1 MSYKHLNG
9 KENFPQSS
17 GTESFFLIMCWV
29 YSSLGEG
36 CWALCWLSSIH
47 AWWRTLRRCV
57 IFIFH
62 RQALRPYSTVIYRWV
77 NSGQKPQPALPR
89 ICILGA
95 SFFFFFFW
103 LRDENEPTAPAN
115 EDLVGANSFQ
125 ERWLC
130 ASACVG
136 RRKKKK
142 KKKSTG
148 ALQNAVK
155 QNRYLHSVCRHAFL
169 SLSGSWGRVL
179 INYKCL
185 CVDEFMHVCF
195 PGKIVFFA
203 WPTG

>member
-1 MSYKHLNG
+1 MSYKHLNE

-17 GTESFFLIMCWV
+17 GTESFFLVMCWV

-95 SFFFFFFW
+95 SFFFFFLDCVTRMSRPRLLMRTLWVQIPFRSVDCV
-103 LRDENEPTAPAN
+103 LRHVWAE
-115 EDLVGANSFQ
+115 G
-125 ERWLC
+125 
-130 ASACVG
+130 
-136 RRKKKK
+136 K

>member
-17 GTESFFLIMCWV
+17 GTESFFLVMCWV

-95 SFFFFFFW
+95 SFFFFSLDCVTRMSRPRLLMRTLWVQIPFRSVDCV
-103 LRDENEPTAPAN
+103 LRHVWAE
-115 EDLVGANSFQ
+115 G
-125 ERWLC
+125 
-130 ASACVG
+130 
-136 RRKKKK
+136 KKKK
-142 KKKSTG
+142 KKKKHRGPS
-148 ALQNAVK
+148 K
-155 QNRYLHSVCRHAFL
+155 CR
-169 SLSGSWGRVL
+169 
-179 INYKCL
+179 KT
-185 CVDEFMHVCF
+185 
-195 PGKIVFFA
+195 K
-203 WPTG
+203 